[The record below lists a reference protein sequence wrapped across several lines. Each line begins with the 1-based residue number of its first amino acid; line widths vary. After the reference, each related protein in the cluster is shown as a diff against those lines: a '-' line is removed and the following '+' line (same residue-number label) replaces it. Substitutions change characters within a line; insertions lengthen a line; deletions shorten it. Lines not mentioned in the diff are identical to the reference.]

1 MTGEFL
7 QQSLDNQYYIELHLL
22 VSFIVSHG
30 LRGYMHAHI
39 RVSVGFK
46 IVSRKTAKTF
56 SQEYIRIEHFF
67 IWLATCNELPE
78 PVFKKLPM
86 GVVYSSNLLLLLAVS
101 ISPLIPMT
109 TIGTG
114 SYIGFKLFFSLFST
128 MCVFFCQRMSSY
140 CLFAL
145 CHASVFCRRPDN
157 LFFFS
162 LPGIYRAA
170 SVQTLI
176 C

>member
-1 MTGEFL
+1 MTREFL

-22 VSFIVSHG
+22 VSFILSHG

-39 RVSVGFK
+39 RVSVEFK

-86 GVVYSSNLLLLLAVS
+86 GVVSSSNP
-101 ISPLIPMT
+101 SPALGGKHIP
-109 TIGTG
+109 
-114 SYIGFKLFFSLFST
+114 FD
-128 MCVFFCQRMSSY
+128 
-140 CLFAL
+140 
-145 CHASVFCRRPDN
+145 PNDN
-157 LFFFS
+157 HRNRI
-162 LPGIYRAA
+162 IYR
-170 SVQTLI
+170 L
-176 C
+176 